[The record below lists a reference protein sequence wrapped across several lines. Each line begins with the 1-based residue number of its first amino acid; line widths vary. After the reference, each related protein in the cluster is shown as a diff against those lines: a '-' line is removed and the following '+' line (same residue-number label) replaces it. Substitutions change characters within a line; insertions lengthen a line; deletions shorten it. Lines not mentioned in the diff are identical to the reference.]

1 MVSGIARCTQP
12 LVNQALWLTSDWHT
26 VMFMV
31 VPNLVRCCAV
41 TQLIALLGGMSLNR
55 DSLRALLLGVRD
67 GTVDIDQAMAGLRDL
82 PYEDL
87 GFARIDH
94 HRALRRGQPEVV
106 YCPGKQPEQ
115 VASIVDRLRAGN
127 AVVLATRADEHT
139 FACVAQRRSDASY
152 DAGSRLITVGD
163 PVPCAHRGVV
173 AVVSAGTSDLP
184 VAEEAA
190 GTLAAFGHE
199 VRRVFDV
206 GVAGLHRLLG
216 ALDQL
221 RSAHV
226 VIVVAG
232 MDGALPSVVGGL
244 LEQPVIAVPTSVG
257 YGASFGGVA
266 ALLAMLNSCAS
277 GVAVVNI
284 DNGFGAARVA
294 DSILRLRL
302 GGPSS

>member
-1 MVSGIARCTQP
+1 M
-12 LVNQALWLTSDWHT
+12 
-26 VMFMV
+26 
-31 VPNLVRCCAV
+31 
-41 TQLIALLGGMSLNR
+41 NR
-55 DSLRALLLGVRD
+55 DSLRSLLEGVRN
-67 GTVDIDQAMAGLRDL
+67 GQIDIEQALSGLSNM

-94 HRALRRGQPEVV
+94 HRALRRGQPEVIF
-106 YCPGKQPEQ
+106 CPGKLPDQ
-115 VASIVDRLRAGN
+115 VASIAARLQAHN
-127 AVVLATRADEHT
+127 SVVLATRATEHV
-139 FACVAQRRSDASY
+139 FSVVRAACPTAQY
-152 DAGSRLITVGD
+152 DSLSRLITIGQ
-163 PVPCAHRGVV
+163 PEACSHRGTV

-190 GTLAAFGHE
+190 GTLLAYGHD
-199 VRRVFDV
+199 VRRVYDV

-216 ALDQL
+216 SLEALREVQV
-221 RSAHV
+221 A
-226 VIVVAG
+226 IVVAG

-257 YGASFGGVA
+257 YGASFGGLS

-294 DSILRLRL
+294 DSILRVAAA
-302 GGPSS
+302 GKECSTQ